1 MFRMNVTTN
10 FKFKTFKKG
19 MSYKDD
25 CIPKEVLE
33 RWLKRKLAKT
43 IKEVVVNNREQK
55 ENKKGQSKK
64 NDNTVVKPNVSDKEK
79 LSNND

>member
-19 MSYKDD
+19 ISYKDD
-25 CIPKEVLE
+25 SIPKEVLE
-33 RWLKRKLAKT
+33 RWLERKLAKV
-43 IKEVVVNNREQK
+43 IKEVVDSPELK

-64 NDNTVVKPNVSDKEK
+64 NDNTVVQSNISDKKK
-79 LSNND
+79 LPGND